1 MLKKMWYVLIYI
13 LKVVTESFLSA
24 ELFFIYE
31 SIFIPI
37 LTSGLEL
44 WLSNQN
50 NEIAHESDWNKY
62 FPQK

>member
-13 LKVVTESFLSA
+13 LKVVTEMCFLSA

-50 NEIAHESDWNKY
+50 NEITHESDWN
-62 FPQK
+62 